1 MATDPVGIL
10 DLAAWGEDFVRHPH
24 EMYARLRERGPVHRV
39 RLPEGTVVWLVVGY
53 EEVRAALGDPR
64 LSKEWR
70 HASPAQTLQPVSIGV
85 SMLRSNVP
93 QHTRIRGL
101 VARAFTARRVASLAP
116 RIQEMTDELL
126 AAMLAAPEG
135 RGDLVEGLSFPLPVT
150 VICEL
155 LGVPFLERE
164 TFRTWT
170 DILMVGAPTP
180 ETGEALTAMAGYLD
194 ALVKTKR
201 TRPGDD
207 LLTDL
212 IAVSDEDG
220 DRLSQEELLGMA
232 QLLLIAG
239 YETTAN
245 LISNGV
251 LALLTHPDQ
260 LAALRADLSLI
271 DGAVE
276 EMLRYDG
283 PLETS
288 TFRFTVEPTEIA
300 GTVIPGGGEV
310 VLPVIADSG
319 RDPLR
324 FDDPGRFDIT
334 RDARGHVAFGHGIH
348 FCLGAPLARLETRIA
363 VRTLLERCPKLEL
376 DAHPADLSWR
386 LGALLRG
393 PRSLP
398 VRWS

>member
-1 MATDPVGIL
+1 MATEPVEAL
-10 DLAAWGEDFVRHPH
+10 DLAALGEDFVRNPY
-24 EMYARLRERGPVHRV
+24 EVYARLRERGPVHRV

-53 EEVRAALGDPR
+53 EEVRAALSDPR

-70 HASPAQTLQPVSIGV
+70 HASSAQSLQPVSIGV
-85 SMLRSNVP
+85 SMLRSNAP

-116 RIQEMTDELL
+116 RVQEMTDDLL
-126 AAMLAAPEG
+126 GAMLARPEG
-135 RGDLVEGLSFPLPVT
+135 RGDLVEALSFPLPVT

-164 TFRTWT
+164 AFRAWT
-170 DILMVGAPTP
+170 DTLMVGAAGPRTR
-180 ETGEALTAMAGYLD
+180 EALTAMAGYLD
-194 ALVKTKR
+194 DLVEAKR
-201 TRPGDD
+201 ARPGDD

-220 DRLSQEELLGMA
+220 DRLSREELLGMA

-260 LAALRADLSLI
+260 LALLRADPSLV

-288 TFRFTVEPTEIA
+288 TFRFTVEPAEIA

-310 VLPVIADSG
+310 VLPVISDSG

-348 FCLGAPLARLETRIA
+348 FCLGAPLARLEARIA
-363 VRTLLERCPKLEL
+363 VRTLLERCPELQL

>member
-1 MATDPVGIL
+1 METVE
-10 DLAAWGEDFVRHPH
+10 LAAMGEDFVRDPF
-24 EMYARLRERGPVHRV
+24 EVYARLRERGPVHRV

-53 EEVRAALGDPR
+53 EEVRATLSDPR

-70 HASPAQTLQPVSIGV
+70 HASSAQPMQPVSSGV
-85 SMLRSNVP
+85 SMLRSNAP
-93 QHTRIRGL
+93 QHTRLRGL

-116 RIQEMTDELL
+116 RVQELTDELL
-126 AAMLAAPEG
+126 TAMLAAPDG
-135 RGDLVEGLSFPLPVT
+135 RADLVEALAFPLPIT

-155 LGVPFLERE
+155 LGVPFLERD

-170 DILMVGAPTP
+170 DILMVGAPTQR
-180 ETGEALTAMAGYLD
+180 TKDVLTAMTGYLD
-194 ALVKTKR
+194 DLVETKR
-201 TRPGDD
+201 AHPGDD
-207 LLTDL
+207 LLSDL
-212 IAVSDEDG
+212 IAVSDEG
-220 DRLSQEELLGMA
+220 DRLSHEELLGMA

-239 YETTAN
+239 YETTGN
-245 LISNGV
+245 LIANGV
-251 LALLTHPDQ
+251 LALLTHPEQ
-260 LAALRADLSLI
+260 LATLRADLSLI

-283 PLETS
+283 PLETA
-288 TFRFTVEPTEIA
+288 TFRFTLDPVDIA

-348 FCLGAPLARLETRIA
+348 FCLGAPLARLEARIA

-376 DAHPADLSWR
+376 DAHPADLRWR

-393 PRSLP
+393 PRHLP

>member
-1 MATDPVGIL
+1 MATEPVEAL
-10 DLAAWGEDFVRHPH
+10 DLAALGEDYVRDPH
-24 EMYARLRERGPVHRV
+24 EVYARLRERGPVHRV

-53 EEVRAALGDPR
+53 EEVRAALSDPR

-70 HASPAQTLQPVSIGV
+70 HASSAQPMQPVSIGV
-85 SMLRSNVP
+85 SMLRSNAP
-93 QHTRIRGL
+93 QHTHIRGL

-126 AAMLAAPEG
+126 AAMLAVPEG
-135 RGDLVEGLSFPLPVT
+135 RADLVEALSFPLPVT

-155 LGVPFLERE
+155 LGVPFLERDV
-164 TFRTWT
+164 FRTWT

-180 ETGEALTAMAGYLD
+180 QTREALTAMGGYLD
-194 ALVKTKR
+194 DLVQAKR
-201 TRPGDD
+201 ARPGDD

-220 DRLSQEELLGMA
+220 DRLSQVELLGMA

-251 LALLTHPDQ
+251 LALLTHPEQ
-260 LAALRADLSLI
+260 LALLRADLSLI

-288 TFRFTVEPTEIA
+288 TFRFTLEPTEIA
-300 GTVIPGGGEV
+300 GTVIPGGGEA
-310 VLPVIADSG
+310 VLPVIADAG

-348 FCLGAPLARLETRIA
+348 FCLGAPLARLEARIA